1 MKTAAV
7 LLAAGSGSRFKSS
20 QHKLLADLKGR
31 PVISHALASLM
42 QAAFSDVLV
51 VTGAVDLADELNK
64 FDVKI
69 IYNPDYGRGIAS
81 SITTA
86 IKWAR
91 PRGFEAL
98 VFGLGDQPK
107 IQPIAWKS
115 IADARAPIAVAS
127 YDGKQRN
134 PVRLSR
140 EVWPL
145 LPTFG
150 DEGARLLIRSR
161 PELVEAVPFE
171 GSPAD
176 IDTLEDLQ
184 RWN

>member
-20 QHKLLADLKGR
+20 HHKLLADLNGR

-42 QAAFSDVLV
+42 QAGFSDVLV

-64 FDVKI
+64 VDVEI
-69 IYNPDYGRGIAS
+69 INNPDYGRGIAS
-81 SITTA
+81 SISVAT
-86 IKWAR
+86 KWAR
-91 PRGFEAL
+91 SRGFEAL

-107 IQPIAWKS
+107 IEPIAWKS

-145 LPTFG
+145 LPSFG

-161 PELVEAVPFE
+161 PELVEAVPCE

-184 RWN
+184 QWN